1 MADSNTSITIARLVP
16 VTFCQE
22 SIQMEFDFVEPNQI
36 KPNGETS
43 YLGMDE
49 TRELLMKNGS
59 EYSVFCYDVET
70 DEIILVK
77 TSKETDLYECAFI
90 YVVSWL
96 QR

>member
-16 VTFCQE
+16 VTFCEE
-22 SIQMEFDFVEPNQI
+22 SIKTEFALAQPNQI

-43 YLGMDE
+43 YLGTDE

-59 EYSVFCYDVET
+59 EYSVFCYDVEK

-77 TSKETDLYECAFI
+77 TSKETDIYKCAFI

-96 QR
+96 